1 MKEVYTMFF
10 TMISLMGCSSNTDI
24 RNNYNQDLE
33 TPKYQVLQSEGNFE
47 LRYYPSHL
55 IASVQVTGDFDEAS
69 RQGFRQLAGY
79 IFGDN
84 HRQAKIAMTS
94 PVSVSESRSS
104 TKIDMTAPVTVSEGA
119 KINSDTP
126 RTVSFS
132 MPSKFTI
139 DTLPRP
145 NNSNIELSM
154 SPEQKVA
161 VSLFSGFTSAK
172 VLEQHKAQLSAW
184 ISKQGLK
191 PSEQIHVARY
201 NAPFTLPWKRRNELQ
216 IVIK

>member
-1 MKEVYTMFF
+1 MKEVYTMFI
-10 TMISLMGCSSNTDI
+10 TMISLLGCSSNTDI

-33 TPKYQVLQSEGNFE
+33 TPKYQVLQSEGDFE

-55 IASVQVTGDFDEAS
+55 IASVKVTGDFDEAS

-84 HRQAKIAMTS
+84 QRQANIAMTS
-94 PVSVSESRSS
+94 PVSVSASTSS
-104 TKIDMTAPVTVSEGA
+104 TKIAMTTPVTVSETA
-119 KINSDTP
+119 KADHSTL

-139 DTLPRP
+139 ETLPRP
-145 NNSNIELSM
+145 NNPNIELSM

-161 VSLFSGFTSAK
+161 VSIFAGFTSAK
-172 VLEQHKAQLSAW
+172 VLAQHKAQLNTW
-184 ISKQGLK
+184 ISKLGLES
-191 PSEQIHVARY
+191 SEQSHVARY